1 MINAF
6 AQTSWLIPCYP
17 MLGAAL
23 SIFWSPALIRRSGPR
38 PVGYLNLLTTV
49 LALIHS
55 GIALVA
61 VWNQPPQF
69 LELSWL
75 QVADLNLTL
84 PLELSALTLGASVVV
99 TILNL
104 LVQVYAVGYLEMD
117 WGWGRLFSLLALFE
131 AGMTAL
137 VLCDSLFFSYIL
149 LEILTLGTYMI
160 VGFWF
165 NQSLVV
171 TGARD
176 AFLTKRIGDLILLMG
191 VLALYPLAG
200 TWDFS
205 ELAVWAAQVS
215 DQIASEG
222 VVQGVVQGTS
232 IRTLTLTLIGVAL
245 VSGPVSKCAQFPL
258 HLWLDEAMEGPLPTT
273 ILRNSVVVATGAW
286 VLVKLQPVIALSP
299 VATGMV
305 LVIGSLSAVGGS
317 LIAAAQIDTKRVMSY
332 LASAYM
338 GLIFVAAGS
347 GQTETALLLV
357 FTHAVATALLLM
369 GVGSV
374 ILGVVTQ
381 DLTQMGGL
389 WSRRPITG
397 LSILVGIAGLVALPP
412 FGSFWVLLSLL
423 QGLVASQ
430 QWGLVAVVLVTNAV
444 AGFALV
450 RMFGLMF
457 AGDRTPLTAHAA
469 EPFWLVTLPI
479 VVLAGFTMHLPLIL
493 QKLALLPDGL
503 LSNLPLAGGLVVSS
517 VLGLAASSYFY
528 LFNRV
533 ESPAMLLPPVL
544 NRLLAYDFYTPKM
557 YQFTAIA
564 AVDNL
569 SKLTDWLDLY
579 VVDGL
584 VNLVGSTSLFGG
596 EALKYA
602 NSGRMQFYAF
612 TISTFVA
619 AITLYLSWQYL
630 LN

>member
-38 PVGYLNLLTTV
+38 PVGYLNLITTV

-55 GIALVA
+55 AVALVA

-69 LELSWL
+69 LELPWL

-99 TILNL
+99 TVLNL

-131 AGMTAL
+131 AGMTTL

-149 LEILTLGTYMI
+149 LEILTLGTYLI
-160 VGFWF
+160 VGYWF

-176 AFLTKRIGDLILLMG
+176 AFLTKRTGDLILLMG

-200 TWDFS
+200 TWNFS
-205 ELAVWAAQVS
+205 ELAVWAGQVS
-215 DQIASEG
+215 DSGAAQGIGGAIAPA
-222 VVQGVVQGTS
+222 
-232 IRTLTLTLIGVAL
+232 IRPLTLALIGIAL

-258 HLWLDEAMEGPLPTT
+258 QLWLDEAMEGPLPTT

-286 VLVKLQPVIALSP
+286 VLVKLEPVIALSP
-299 VATGMV
+299 VATGMT
-305 LVIGSLSAVGGS
+305 LLIGSISAICGV
-317 LIAAAQIDTKRVMSY
+317 LIAVAQVDVKRVMSY
-332 LASAYM
+332 LATTYM
-338 GLIFVAAGS
+338 GLIFVAVGS
-347 GQTETALLLV
+347 GQPETALLLV
-357 FTHAVATALLLM
+357 MTNAVATALLLM
-369 GVGSV
+369 GTGAV
-374 ILGVVTQ
+374 ILGTITQ

-389 WSRRPITG
+389 WSRRPVTG
-397 LSILVGIAGLVALPP
+397 LSILVGIAGMVALPP
-412 FGSFWVLLSLL
+412 LGGFWVQLSLL

-430 QWGLVAVVLVTNAV
+430 QWLLVAVVLLVNAV

-457 AGDRTPLTAHAA
+457 AGDRTPLTARAS
-469 EPFWLVTLPI
+469 EPLWLIVLPMVVMAGLTL
-479 VVLAGFTMHLPLIL
+479 HLPLIM
-493 QKLALLPDGL
+493 QRLALLPAGL
-503 LSNLPLAGGLVVSS
+503 LSNLPLVVALVVSTG
-517 VLGLAASSYFY
+517 LGLATGSFFY
-528 LFNRV
+528 LFKQV
-533 ESPAMLLPPVL
+533 ESPDKLLPPRL
-544 NRLLAYDFYTPKM
+544 TQLLAYDFYTPKV

-564 AVDNL
+564 AVDTL
-569 SKLTDWLDLY
+569 SKITDWLDLY

-584 VNLVGSTSLFGG
+584 VNLVGSTSLLGG

-602 NSGRMQFYAF
+602 NSGRMQFYAL
-612 TISTFVA
+612 TISSFVV

-630 LN
+630 LH

>member
-1 MINAF
+1 MINADVF

-49 LALIHS
+49 LALVHS
-55 GIALVA
+55 AVALVA
-61 VWNQPPQF
+61 VWHQPAQF

-104 LVQVYAVGYLEMD
+104 LVQIYAIGYLEMD

-149 LEILTLGTYMI
+149 LEILTLGTYLI
-160 VGFWF
+160 VGYWF

-171 TGARD
+171 SGARD
-176 AFLTKRIGDLILLMG
+176 AFLTKRTGDLILLMG

-215 DQIASEG
+215 DPAAS
-222 VVQGVVQGTS
+222 QGVS
-232 IRTLTLTLIGVAL
+232 AIRPLTLTLIGIAL

-258 HLWLDEAMEGPLPTT
+258 QLWLDEAMEGPLPTT

-286 VLVKLQPVIALSP
+286 VLVKLEPVIALSP
-299 VATGMV
+299 VATGLM
-305 LVIGSLSAVGGS
+305 LAIGSISAICGV
-317 LIAAAQIDTKRVMSY
+317 LIAAAQIDVKRVMSY
-332 LASAYM
+332 LATTYM
-338 GLIFVAAGS
+338 GLIFVAVGS
-347 GQTETALLLV
+347 GQTEIALLLV

-369 GVGSV
+369 GTGAV
-374 ILGVVTQ
+374 ILGTVTQ

-412 FGSFWVLLSLL
+412 FGGFWVLLGLL

-430 QWGLVAVVLVTNAV
+430 QWWLVAVVLVTNAV

-457 AGDRTPLTAHAA
+457 AGDRTPLTARAS
-469 EPFWLVTLPI
+469 EPIWLVVLPM
-479 VVLAGFTMHLPLIL
+479 VVLAGFTLHLPLIL
-493 QKLALLPDGL
+493 QRLALLPDGL
-503 LSNLPLAGGLVVSS
+503 LGNLPLVGSLIVSS
-517 VLGLAASSYFY
+517 GLGLAIASFFY

-533 ESPAMLLPPVL
+533 ESPAKLLPPAL
-544 NRLLAYDFYTPKM
+544 NQLLAYDFYTPKV

-569 SKLTDWLDLY
+569 SKITDWLDLY
-579 VVDGL
+579 VVDGF

-612 TISTFVA
+612 TISAFVA
-619 AITLYLSWQYL
+619 AITLYLSWHYL
-630 LN
+630 LH